1 MKPHEPISTPA
12 SSASHPEAVRMTLLN
27 GPHIERAGFLF
38 AEIRKNEPLYVEN
51 ADEDR
56 KYLISERQMIVLL
69 QFLAGDLLE
78 KRDTTQPIDL
88 LSWRAG
94 FLEQS
99 QPGWQ
104 MGQSSPWNF
113 RLLLAT
119 PKADLSYP
127 EESRPLS
134 QNQNPH
140 DGYGASSA
148 SQNTS
153 QESSFHVC
161 SKCMMDMAGS
171 GSNAAASSFDG
182 LTESLYKEDF
192 DAALKVSRA
201 IGNMEKTI
209 STSMADFLRVQGA
222 RRIP

>member
-1 MKPHEPISTPA
+1 HDPTSTPA
-12 SSASHPEAVRMTLLN
+12 SSGRHPEAVRMTLLN
-27 GPHIERAGFLF
+27 GPHTERAGFLF

-51 ADEDR
+51 VDEDR

-119 PKADLSYP
+119 PKVDPSYQ

-134 QNQNPH
+134 QSPKHH
-140 DGYGASSA
+140 DGFGDPSTSHNISS
-148 SQNTS
+148 
-153 QESSFHVC
+153 ESSSHVC
-161 SKCMMDMAGS
+161 SKCMMDVAGS
-171 GSNAAASSFDG
+171 GDNAAASDLHG
-182 LTESLYKEDF
+182 LAKTLYEKQFATSLE
-192 DAALKVSRA
+192 AIQA
-201 IGNMEKTI
+201 IGQLENG
-209 STSMADFLRVQGA
+209 LRSVVASVGKVLA
-222 RRIP
+222 VRAS